1 LADLTIGRVAAAAG
15 VNVETI
21 RYYQRRGLM
30 PEPARRRNDEDRRT
44 GSGDG
49 HGRRDHPL
57 LRTRGI
63 DLGTVAQRLELSAD
77 GPAHVQRLAF
87 IRRCRSLDMSLDEV
101 RTLLRYLDRPAAD
114 CGEVNAVLD
123 EHIEHVARRVR
134 ELKVL
139 EKQLRELRAHCRLKS
154 KGQPCGILEELS
166 AERRGVDR
174 ARRMKP
180 AGYTHVGAVHGR
192 PGSAKSR

>member
-1 LADLTIGRVAAAAG
+1 MKIGELAAATDTA
-15 VNVETI
+15 VETI
-21 RYYQRRGLM
+21 RFYEREAL
-30 PEPARRRNDEDRRT
+30 
-44 GSGDG
+44 
-49 HGRRDHPL
+49 
-57 LRTRGI
+57 I
-63 DLGTVAQRLELSAD
+63 SAPSRSD
-77 GPAHVQRLAF
+77 SNYRQYTADHVQRLAF

-101 RTLLRYLDRPAAD
+101 RILLRYLDRPAAD

-139 EKQLRELRAHCRLKS
+139 EKQLRELRAHCRS
-154 KGQPCGILEELS
+154 ERKGQPCGILEELS

-174 ARRMKP
+174 ARSVKP

-192 PGSAKSR
+192 PGTAKSR